1 MILPEYIHRHWN
13 VVEPALLAGTGAAGG
28 TLALLLVPEANS
40 PAQYGAIFI
49 GFLVFLGMGVIGI
62 VGFSA
67 SYIVKAVIKGMADI
81 GGQNAE
87 KVFHLH
93 TQEQFDQRF
102 REVEEASSRRAD
114 KFLEALGKIT
124 ANLSSLEQS
133 VGLLNQELK
142 HQVSRGDELRD
153 AIKQDVEALQ
163 ANVFGNASF
172 TRNEH

>member
-13 VVEPALLAGTGAAGG
+13 VVEPAMLAGISAAGG
-28 TLALLLVPEANS
+28 TLTLLLVPEANS

-49 GFLVFLGMGVIGI
+49 GFLLFLGMGVIGI

-102 REVEEASSRRAD
+102 REVEEASSQRAD

-124 ANLSSLEQS
+124 SNLSGLEQS
-133 VGLLNQELK
+133 VSLLNQELK
-142 HQVSRGDELRD
+142 HQVSRGDELRK
-153 AIKQDVEALQ
+153 AIQQDIESLQ
-163 ANVFGNASF
+163 SAVFTGRRP
-172 TRNEH
+172 T